1 MTCSNNETKVCC
13 NGPHKIG
20 RFQEIGNAIGALVD
34 EKNAAYG
41 DSFARAGKIMQILYP
56 EGVGAHQLDDALAI
70 IRVLDK
76 LFRIATKKDAF
87 GEDPWR
93 DIAGYA
99 ILAVARNLE
108 PADDPEWQAA
118 KHKVG
123 ADLLNE
129 IEEGLKAIGQ
139 PRKPHGP

>member
-1 MTCSNNETKVCC
+1 MTCSNTETKGCC
-13 NGPHKIG
+13 QKAFTDPILKKIG
-20 RFQEIGNAIGALVD
+20 RFQEIGNSIGGLVD

-41 DSFARAGKIMQILYP
+41 DSFARAGKIMQVLYP

-70 IRVLDK
+70 VRVLDK

-99 ILAVARNLE
+99 ILAVTRNQK
-108 PADDPEWQAA
+108 PADTQWEDA

-123 ADLLNE
+123 ADLLDNVVY
-129 IEEGLKAIGQ
+129 GLK
-139 PRKPHGP
+139 R